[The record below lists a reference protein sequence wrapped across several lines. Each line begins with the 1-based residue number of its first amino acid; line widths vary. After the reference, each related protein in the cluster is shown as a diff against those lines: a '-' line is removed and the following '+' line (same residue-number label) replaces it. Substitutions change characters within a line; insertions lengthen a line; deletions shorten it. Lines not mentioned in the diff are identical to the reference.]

1 MCTRLCQHDHITM
14 TLVEDTQQRMELE
27 KRPAAAP
34 SSTLE
39 ALLPGRAEEA
49 PAAAAEV
56 VMLEGAA
63 ALAARPPEGAGPAAG
78 AGGDVPDNA
87 GAAMVE

>member
-34 SSTLE
+34 STTLE

-49 PAAAAEV
+49 PAADL
-56 VMLEGAA
+56 VMLKGE
-63 ALAARPPEGAGPAAG
+63 ALAAHPPEEAAADVRP
-78 AGGDVPDNA
+78 AGGDVPDAA
-87 GAAMVE
+87 GAGMVE

>member
-27 KRPAAAP
+27 KRPAATP
-34 SSTLE
+34 STTLE
-39 ALLPGRAEEA
+39 ALLPGRAVEA
-49 PAAAAEV
+49 PAADDVA
-56 VMLEGAA
+56 MFEGA
-63 ALAARPPEGAGPAAG
+63 ALAARPPEGAGPAAD

-87 GAAMVE
+87 GAAMIE

>member
-27 KRPAAAP
+27 KRPAAAAP
-34 SSTLE
+34 STTLE

-49 PAAAAEV
+49 PAANDVA
-56 VMLEGAA
+56 MLEGA
-63 ALAARPPEGAGPAAG
+63 ALAARPPEGAGPAAD

-87 GAAMVE
+87 GAAMIE